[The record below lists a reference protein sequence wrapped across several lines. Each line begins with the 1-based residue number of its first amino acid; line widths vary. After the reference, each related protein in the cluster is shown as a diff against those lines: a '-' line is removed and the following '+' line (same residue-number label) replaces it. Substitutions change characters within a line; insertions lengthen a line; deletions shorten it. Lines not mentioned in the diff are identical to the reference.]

1 MIQQRYAAFKG
12 LLYGTSY
19 TADVRITS
27 CDGKTFAD
35 FVVAGTYFLRKYR
48 SVVNDLNV
56 FPVPDGDTGT
66 NMHFTVRSAM
76 LEARKLQTSDL
87 KTVAAAAAQGALMG
101 ARGNSGVIISQ
112 MFRGFAHSVRHKDT
126 IGTVDLATGLG
137 EAVHAARQ
145 ALLKP
150 VEGTILSVA
159 QAAADAAFKAAVS
172 ESDFNRV
179 MHSVVVAANV
189 ALEKTPDQ
197 LAVLKE
203 AKVVDAGGQGFVY
216 FMEGILRMLPGRSN
230 RATAFPRKPV
240 RATTFTNRQRVEV
253 NRFCTEFVLTKATI
267 GTDDLRMQ
275 LMQHGDSLIV
285 AGGDGTIRVHLHTD
299 FPQKVADSVREF
311 GDVSKLKIDNMEEQH
326 NVMVVDREAKP
337 RGIVAVVPGE
347 GFVKIAKELGADV
360 TVLGGATMSPSV
372 KDLLVAVNKVLAPVV
387 YLLPND
393 RNVILAAKE
402 VDGLTDR
409 RVVVV
414 PTRTVSDGIAT
425 LFALLNTPA
434 DAEIAP
440 DELVAESAVAASGSI
455 FAAGRDAEI
464 GGVAVKKHQ
473 LIGSLDARNGHP
485 ERLVDGRDAAA
496 IAVALVRESDAAD
509 AQLTTLYYGAGRKL
523 KDAETL
529 ADALRS
535 EYPRMSVEVYYGGQP
550 SSDYVVSIE
559 R

>member
-1 MIQQRYAAFKG
+1 M
-12 LLYGTSY
+12 
-19 TADVRITS
+19 
-27 CDGKTFAD
+27 FAD

-48 SVVNDLNV
+48 SVINDLNV

-66 NMHFTVRSAM
+66 NMLLTVRSAM
-76 LEARKLQTSDL
+76 LESHALHTKDL
-87 KTVAAAAAQGALMG
+87 KLVAAAAAQGALMG

-112 MFRGFAHSVRHKDT
+112 MFRGFAHAVRHKST
-126 IGTVDLATGLG
+126 IGTVDFATALN

-159 QAAADAAFKAAVS
+159 TAAADVAFKAAVS

-216 FMEGILRMLPGRSN
+216 FMEGILRMLPGRTT

-240 RATTFTNRQRVEV
+240 RAITFTNKQKVEV
-253 NRFCTEFVLTKATI
+253 NRFCTEFVLTKASI
-267 GTDDLRMQ
+267 GIDELRAQ
-275 LMQHGDSLIV
+275 LTAHGDSLIV
-285 AGGDGTIRVHLHTD
+285 AGGDGMIRVHLHTD

-326 NVMVVDREAKP
+326 NVLVVDRESRP
-337 RGIVAVVPGE
+337 RGVVAVVPGE

-360 TVLGGATMSPSV
+360 TVLGGATMNPSV

-393 RNVILAAKE
+393 KNVILAAKE
-402 VDGLTDR
+402 VGGLTDR

-414 PTRTVSDGIAT
+414 PTKTVGDGIST
-425 LFALLNTPA
+425 LFALLNKPA
-434 DAEIAP
+434 DEDVAP
-440 DELVAESAVAASGSI
+440 DELAAESTVAASGTI
-455 FAAGRDAEI
+455 FAAGRDADI

-473 LIGSLDARNGHP
+473 LVGSLDARNGHS
-485 ERLVDGRDAAA
+485 EHLVEGADAAA
-496 IAVALVRESDAAD
+496 IAIALVREGGASD
-509 AQLTTLYYGAGRKL
+509 AQLTTIYYGASRKL
-523 KDAETL
+523 KEAETL
-529 ADALRS
+529 ADTVRKA
-535 EYPRMSVEVYYGGQP
+535 YPSMAVEVYYGGQP
-550 SSDYVVSIE
+550 SSDYLVCVE